1 MTEHCISMGE
11 VTGLRVPA
19 TRSPVTIPKATE
31 IGASAC
37 TPLETLEELQKH
49 KTEIQSFIRYIMQ
62 SSRLNIHFILSL
74 HFGIQVSPH

>member
-1 MTEHCISMGE
+1 MMAHCISMGE

-19 TRSPVTIPKATE
+19 TRSPLTIPKATE

-37 TPLETLEELQKH
+37 THSRLQRSFKKH
-49 KTEIQSFIRYIMQ
+49 KTEIQSFIRYSMQ
-62 SSRLNIHFILSL
+62 SPRLNIHFIPSL